1 MTDREFYKWE
11 IRLLPPTHPH
21 QMQTFV
27 WQIQRNQ
34 RCLTAPAE
42 EALAKSEG
50 ALGKTRIQGR
60 LGGSQQYW
68 RQFRETQMHQA
79 GHSVGNRPVSTQN
92 YDRAN
97 EAGQNQRAPKDTAP
111 NCNLH
116 SLLGPDANKP
126 EWRPSWESNTSTI
139 HKETKFRETHS
150 K

>member
-27 WQIQRNQ
+27 WQIQCNQ
-34 RCLTAPAE
+34 RCLTAPAWE
-42 EALAKSEG
+42 VLAKSEG
-50 ALGKTRIQGR
+50 ELRKTRIQGS

-68 RQFRETQMHQA
+68 LQFRKTQMHHV
-79 GHSVGNRPVSTQN
+79 GHSIGNQPVSTKN
-92 YDRAN
+92 YDMAD
-97 EAGQNQRAPKDTAP
+97 EAGQNQRALKDTAP
-111 NCNLH
+111 NCNLQ

-126 EWRPSWESNTSTI
+126 EWESNTSTI
-139 HKETKFRETHS
+139 HKETKFIETYS